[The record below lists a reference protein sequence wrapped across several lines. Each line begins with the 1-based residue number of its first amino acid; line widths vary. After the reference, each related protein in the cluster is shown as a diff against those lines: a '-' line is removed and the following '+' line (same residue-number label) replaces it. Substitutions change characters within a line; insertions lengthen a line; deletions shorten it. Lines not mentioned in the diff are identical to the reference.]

1 MQIHMKNN
9 IPNIKY
15 IAFIAFCLVTVTI
28 YGQQRPQYT
37 QYMYNTQTLNPGY
50 TGTQGKLAASILYR
64 SQWVG
69 IDGSPETQ
77 SFSAHGLVRDR
88 IGVGL
93 TLLNDNLGAT
103 NNFEVNANFA
113 YHVKTGAATTLSFGL
128 NAGLDILNVDYTK
141 GNFQN
146 ELDPTFQENLNEMR
160 PIVGA
165 GIFYYGEKWYMG
177 ASSNNL
183 LNSQLYDDGDSA
195 VTERKSQYYIMG
207 GYVFDL
213 SDSVKF
219 KPAVLAKLVSS
230 APVSVDVSANF
241 LLKERLSLGV
251 AYRYD
256 DAVSALAGFYITNN
270 FFLGY
275 AYDYSV
281 TGLENYNDGSH
292 EIILTYNLEGLKKR
306 ALSPRFF

>member
-1 MQIHMKNN
+1 MKNN
-9 IPNIKY
+9 IIIIKSLALL
-15 IAFIAFCLVTVTI
+15 IFGLVTATI

-50 TGTQGKLAASILYR
+50 TGTQGKLAASLLYR

-77 SFSAHGLVRDR
+77 SFSAHGLVKDR
-88 IGVGL
+88 IGLGL

-113 YHVKTGAATTLSFGL
+113 YHVKTGMSTTLSFGL
-128 NAGLDILNVDYTK
+128 NAGLDIFNVDYSK
-141 GNFQN
+141 GNFSN
-146 ELDPTFQENLNEMR
+146 ELDPVFQENLNEVR

-165 GIFYYGEKWYMG
+165 GVFYYGAKWYLG

-183 LNSQLYDDGDSA
+183 LNSQIYKDDET
-195 VTERKSQYYIMG
+195 VIERKSQYYLMG

-213 SDSVKF
+213 SQSVKF
-219 KPAVLAKLVSS
+219 KPAMLAKLVSG
-230 APVSVDVSANF
+230 APLSVDVSANF
-241 LLKERLSLGV
+241 LLRERLSLGL

-256 DAVSALAGFYITNN
+256 DAISALAGFHITDN

-292 EIILTYNLEGLKKR
+292 EIILTYNLDGLKKR

>member
-1 MQIHMKNN
+1 MKNN
-9 IPNIKY
+9 IIIIKSLALL
-15 IAFIAFCLVTVTI
+15 IFGLVTATI

-50 TGTQGKLAASILYR
+50 TGTQGKLAASLLYR

-77 SFSAHGLVRDR
+77 SFSAHGLVKDR
-88 IGVGL
+88 IGLGL

-113 YHVKTGAATTLSFGL
+113 YHVKTGTSTTLSFGL
-128 NAGLDILNVDYTK
+128 NAGLDIFNVDYSK
-141 GNFQN
+141 GNFSN
-146 ELDPTFQENLNEMR
+146 ELDPVFQENLNEVR

-165 GIFYYGEKWYMG
+165 GVFYYGAKWYLG

-183 LNSQLYDDGDSA
+183 LNSQIYKDDET
-195 VTERKSQYYIMG
+195 VIERKSQYYLMG

-213 SDSVKF
+213 SQSVKF
-219 KPAVLAKLVSS
+219 KPAMLAKLVSG
-230 APVSVDVSANF
+230 APLSVDVSANF
-241 LLKERLSLGV
+241 LLRERLSLGL

-256 DAVSALAGFYITNN
+256 DAISALAGFHITDN

-292 EIILTYNLEGLKKR
+292 EIILTYNLDGLKKR